1 MSNVLCSGLLESI
14 VRSVKEDKDRSIKEG
29 LAKVGSFHG
38 EL

>member
-1 MSNVLCSGLLESI
+1 MLNVFRSELLESI
-14 VRSVKEDKDRSIKEG
+14 VRSVREDKARSIKEG

>member
-1 MSNVLCSGLLESI
+1 MLNVLRLELLESI
-14 VRSVKEDKDRSIKEG
+14 VRSVREDKDISTKEG